1 MQSANIAYMPRLD
14 HLRFYAAFIVLLY
27 HFFHPMLA
35 QQDNP
40 LLLLLLVREGY
51 GGVAL
56 FMVLTGFILTSI
68 CLGREVRY
76 RAFLMNRL
84 LRIYPLYIVA
94 VCIAAFAFGRQVD
107 ALSFVALATF
117 LGNLSDVKLPHFP
130 HLWTIMVEFQFYL
143 LFPLLMIFVRRAGL
157 GYLAGILALF
167 LSMRLLVFFLDGTV
181 QDASYWTLL
190 GRLDQFVLGMLLA
203 VLHRKRS
210 TLLANP
216 AWLAVALL
224 TLQGWL
230 MAFVW
235 WSGGY
240 FGEDTPHSPSIAWAF
255 SPLLEGAAY
264 GFVLLAYLHV
274 RWPLPASEAMQRLG
288 AQASAAFAWL
298 GTISYSIYVRH
309 FPFAM
314 LHHRMMERGWEMPIV
329 GGVWYLE
336 FLFVL
341 LPSILAVSALSYYV
355 IERPFLAMRV
365 KYLAGAVRPLPV
377 TAPARQAAYSPA
389 RGGLSSARP

>member
-40 LLLLLLVREGY
+40 LLLVVREGY

-68 CLGREVRY
+68 CLGREVQY

-143 LFPLLMIFVRRAGL
+143 LFPLLMIFVRRVGL

-167 LSMRLLVFFLDGTV
+167 LSLRLLVFFLDGTV

-203 VLHRKRS
+203 VLHRQRP
-210 TLLANP
+210 TLFANP
-216 AWLAVALL
+216 VWLAVALL

-230 MAFVW
+230 MTFVW

-240 FGEDTPHSPSIAWAF
+240 FGEGSPHSPSIAWAF

-264 GFVLLAYLHV
+264 GFVLLAYLHF

-288 AQASAAFAWL
+288 AQASAVFAWL
-298 GTISYSIYVRH
+298 GTISYSLYVWH

-314 LHHRMMERGWEMPIV
+314 LHHRMMERGWDMPIV

-336 FLFVL
+336 FLVVL
-341 LPSILAVSALSYYV
+341 LPAILAVSALSYYV

-365 KYLAGAVRPLPV
+365 KYLAGAVSPLPV
-377 TAPARQAAYSPA
+377 TASARHAAYSPA